1 MLHRRLMEFSD
12 DQTIFNNAQRDVAT
26 TRSPRSPKY
35 LISYYPPTDNG
46 QIARL
51 FTMLG
56 EFSELFFCLRV
67 CPVRI
72 KLNLP
77 YNPCLVVYI
86 YICMTWLNGDTMQ
99 FFERRSTLMLTFKRD
114 VH

>member
-1 MLHRRLMEFSD
+1 MLQRRLMEFSD

-67 CPVRI
+67 CRVGI

-77 YNPCLVVYI
+77 YNPCPLVYV
-86 YICMTWLNGDTMQ
+86 CMTWLNGDTMQ
-99 FFERRSTLMLTFKRD
+99 FFERRSTSTFKRD